1 MERTLRHQRT
11 NYTLAFRYC
20 ATLLVPVLLCI
31 GTASAQGSTDST
43 SSRPVPGTRIKDI
56 VDSAAA
62 EFLKNDPQAAG
73 VSIGVLKDG
82 LSYTYNYGSK
92 NKGGRELPAANSLY
106 PIASVTKTF
115 TGILL
120 AQAAMEKRLSLKD
133 DVRHYLAEPYPN
145 LEYQGHPILVEQ
157 LVNHLSGLPFNLPD
171 IPENRPP
178 FPPVPPGVQQ
188 QITNY
193 TRANFLADLHKVK
206 LERVPGEKFSY
217 SNTAAVLA
225 SLMLEKMYG
234 KPYEEI
240 VKEKIATRLQ
250 MTDTTISVSSSQ
262 QQRLMNGYNEKG
274 DEIPYGVELALGAG
288 GLKSTVADL
297 LRYAQWQMDETDLA
311 VKISH
316 QPTFS
321 YNNYSIGLNW
331 QMVNAGGYRR
341 IWQEGDRPGF
351 ASICMVIPE
360 LKNRNCRSGERR
372 RSAIVTC
379 ADADVESDRK
389 RAGRQIVT
397 AFLMQA
403 RSGLQNLEL

>member
-1 MERTLRHQRT
+1 MAFGYCRTLF
-11 NYTLAFRYC
+11 L
-20 ATLLVPVLLCI
+20 PVLLCFAA
-31 GTASAQGSTDST
+31 ASAQT
-43 SSRPVPGTRIKDI
+43 SKGATPSSSMPNGTIKSI

-62 EFLKNDPQAAG
+62 EFLKNDPQAVG

-82 LSYTYNYGSK
+82 SSYTYNYGSK
-92 NKGGRELPAANSLY
+92 DKGGRTPPAANSLY
-106 PIASVTKTF
+106 PIASITKTF

-133 DVRHYLAEPYPN
+133 DVRQYLAEPYPN

-178 FPPVPPGVQQ
+178 FPSVSPAAQQ
-188 QITNY
+188 QINNY

-206 LERVPGEKFSY
+206 LDRVPGEKFSY
-217 SNTAAVLA
+217 SNAAAVLA
-225 SLMLEKMYG
+225 SLILERMYG

-240 VKEKIATRLQ
+240 VKERIASPLQ
-250 MTDTTISVSSSQ
+250 MTDTTISPSSSQ
-262 QQRLMNGYNEKG
+262 QQWLMKGYDEKG
-274 DEIPYGVELALGAG
+274 NEIPYGLELALGAG
-288 GLKSTVADL
+288 GLKSAVADL
-297 LRYAQWQMDETDLA
+297 LKYAQWQMEETDPA

-321 YNNYSIGLNW
+321 YNNYSVGLNW

-351 ASICMVIPE
+351 TSICMVIPE
-360 LKNRNCRSGERR
+360 LKIGIVVLANEEDQQSSHALTLMPNRIAKEL
-372 RSAIVTC
+372 
-379 ADADVESDRK
+379 D
-389 RAGRQIVT
+389 
-397 AFLMQA
+397 A
-403 RSGLQNLEL
+403 RSSPLF